1 MGHALVRRRGPSG
14 PALHLDADHRA
25 ARRAGPVLRVAARQ
39 QGERRGHLAGPGQH
53 GGGAVGARPPQP
65 VPVRLVVVGEHRHAG
80 LRRDVVQPC
89 KPHGRLRLGVDR
101 AVDHVTV
108 HGEGDRDDVGPAARA
123 HRGQARH
130 GRGSEPPPRLARLQV
145 QLPSSPTA
153 ALLAYRCLSLTAAL
167 PLTVPRAQPAR
178 THQRSASPARL
189 GSSHP
194 PPNVSP
200 GQIFPSPSLARRHT
214 VGSTAV
220 MPSHPLLAGRYRLE
234 SQIAAGGVGE
244 VWRAEDVVLTRPVA
258 VKLLRAEF
266 AGHAETLVRFRAEAR
281 HAGALSHPAIARV
294 YDYGDPVP
302 PHPAFLVMELV
313 DGPSLAAVLAA
324 GPLDADQTIDV
335 VAQVATGLQAAHA
348 AALVH
353 RDIKPANL
361 LIAADGQV
369 KITDFGI
376 AHVAG
381 SVPVTRTG
389 TVMGT
394 PAYLAPERVSGAS
407 ATPASDL
414 YSLGVVAYE
423 CLAGAQ
429 PFTGKPLE
437 VAASHRDL
445 PLPPFPHAVPADV
458 AQLVAELTAKN
469 PAARPASAQEVAA
482 RAAGLREDMAGGVGG
497 AAAGWLYSVPDTV
510 ADIPAPAAAV
520 RLNPAL
526 GWKAERP
533 EPAFQAQRAR
543 RVRRHQQA
551 ERAPRGRR

>member
-1 MGHALVRRRGPSG
+1 
-14 PALHLDADHRA
+14 
-25 ARRAGPVLRVAARQ
+25 
-39 QGERRGHLAGPGQH
+39 
-53 GGGAVGARPPQP
+53 
-65 VPVRLVVVGEHRHAG
+65 
-80 LRRDVVQPC
+80 
-89 KPHGRLRLGVDR
+89 
-101 AVDHVTV
+101 
-108 HGEGDRDDVGPAARA
+108 
-123 HRGQARH
+123 
-130 GRGSEPPPRLARLQV
+130 
-145 QLPSSPTA
+145 
-153 ALLAYRCLSLTAAL
+153 
-167 PLTVPRAQPAR
+167 
-178 THQRSASPARL
+178 
-189 GSSHP
+189 
-194 PPNVSP
+194 
-200 GQIFPSPSLARRHT
+200 
-214 VGSTAV
+214 

-244 VWRAEDVVLTRPVA
+244 VWRAEDTVLTRTVA

-266 AGHAETLVRFRAEAR
+266 AGHAEMQERFRAEAR

-294 YDYGDPVP
+294 YDYCEPAP
-302 PHPAFLVMELV
+302 EHPAFLVMELV

-324 GPLDADQTIDV
+324 GPLGAAQAMDV
-335 VAQVATGLQAAHA
+335 VAQVASGLQAAHA

-361 LIAADGQV
+361 LLAEDGQV

-437 VAASHRDL
+437 VAAAHRDL

-469 PAARPASAQEVAA
+469 PAARPASAQEVAT
-482 RAAGLREDMAGGVGG
+482 RAAHLREGMAGGVG
-497 AAAGWLYSVPDTV
+497 AAWLYNVPDTV
-510 ADIPAPAAAV
+510 ADVPAPAPAV
-520 RLNPAL
+520 RLNPTL
-526 GWKAERP
+526 GWKTGQP
-533 EPAFQAQRAR
+533 EPSPAGPAGAAPSAGRAGPAGTAAAAGQA
-543 RVRRHQQA
+543 
-551 ERAPRGRR
+551 APAALADRGRRLGGGRRRRRDGAGCAGTGAPARAHPGRGRPAGPATQQPAAPSGPVTQSPSPAPSTPAAPAAVEVMAASLVGEPLDQVRQQLQLLGLSVRVQRHRSHRETGTVLAVQPNGKVRPASTIVVTVAFMLAQDNNPDHHHHHGDGGGGQGSPAGGTVANVAARPTGG

>member
-1 MGHALVRRRGPSG
+1 
-14 PALHLDADHRA
+14 
-25 ARRAGPVLRVAARQ
+25 
-39 QGERRGHLAGPGQH
+39 
-53 GGGAVGARPPQP
+53 
-65 VPVRLVVVGEHRHAG
+65 
-80 LRRDVVQPC
+80 
-89 KPHGRLRLGVDR
+89 
-101 AVDHVTV
+101 
-108 HGEGDRDDVGPAARA
+108 
-123 HRGQARH
+123 
-130 GRGSEPPPRLARLQV
+130 
-145 QLPSSPTA
+145 
-153 ALLAYRCLSLTAAL
+153 
-167 PLTVPRAQPAR
+167 
-178 THQRSASPARL
+178 
-189 GSSHP
+189 
-194 PPNVSP
+194 
-200 GQIFPSPSLARRHT
+200 
-214 VGSTAV
+214 

-244 VWRAEDVVLTRPVA
+244 VWRAEDTVLTRTVA

-266 AGHAETLVRFRAEAR
+266 AGHAEMQERFRAEAR

-294 YDYGDPVP
+294 YDYCEPASE
-302 PHPAFLVMELV
+302 HPAFLVMELV

-324 GPLDADQTIDV
+324 GPLGAAQAMDV
-335 VAQVATGLQAAHA
+335 VAQVASGLQAAHA
-348 AALVH
+348 TALVH

-361 LIAADGQV
+361 LLAADGQV

-437 VAASHRDL
+437 VAAAHRDL

-469 PAARPASAQEVAA
+469 PAARPASAQEVAT
-482 RAAGLREDMAGGVGG
+482 RAAHLREGMAGGVG
-497 AAAGWLYSVPDTV
+497 AAWLYNVPDTV
-510 ADIPAPAAAV
+510 ADVPAAGPAV
-520 RLNPAL
+520 RLNPTL
-526 GWKAERP
+526 GWKTGQP
-533 EPAFQAQRAR
+533 EPARQARAR
-543 RVRRHQQA
+543 RARHHQQA
-551 ERAPRGRR
+551 GRAPQGQRPPQARRPRRSWRIAGAASVAVAAVAATALVALALAPRPARTPVAAGPAGPATPQPSAPSGPVTQSPSPAPSTPAAPVAVEVMAASLVGEPLDQVRQQLQLLGLSVRVQRHRSHRETGTVLAVQPNGKVRPASTIVVTVAFMLAQDNNPDHHHHHGDGGGGQGSPAGGAVANVAVRPTGG

>member
-1 MGHALVRRRGPSG
+1 
-14 PALHLDADHRA
+14 
-25 ARRAGPVLRVAARQ
+25 
-39 QGERRGHLAGPGQH
+39 
-53 GGGAVGARPPQP
+53 
-65 VPVRLVVVGEHRHAG
+65 
-80 LRRDVVQPC
+80 
-89 KPHGRLRLGVDR
+89 
-101 AVDHVTV
+101 
-108 HGEGDRDDVGPAARA
+108 
-123 HRGQARH
+123 
-130 GRGSEPPPRLARLQV
+130 
-145 QLPSSPTA
+145 
-153 ALLAYRCLSLTAAL
+153 
-167 PLTVPRAQPAR
+167 
-178 THQRSASPARL
+178 
-189 GSSHP
+189 
-194 PPNVSP
+194 
-200 GQIFPSPSLARRHT
+200 
-214 VGSTAV
+214 

-244 VWRAEDVVLTRPVA
+244 VWRAEDTVLTRPVA

-266 AGHAETLVRFRAEAR
+266 AGHAEMQERFRAEAR

-294 YDYGDPVP
+294 YDYCEPAHE
-302 PHPAFLVMELV
+302 HPAFLVMELV

-324 GPLDADQTIDV
+324 GPLGAARTMDV
-335 VAQVATGLQAAHA
+335 VAQVASGLQTAHA

-437 VAASHRDL
+437 VAAAHRDL
-445 PLPPFPHAVPADV
+445 PLPPFPHAVPAEA
-458 AQLVAELTAKN
+458 AQLVAELTVKN
-469 PAARPASAQEVAA
+469 PAARPASAQQVATRAA
-482 RAAGLREDMAGGVGG
+482 RLREDMAGGVG
-497 AAAGWLYSVPDTV
+497 AAWLYSVPGTV
-510 ADIPAPAAAV
+510 ADIPAPAPAP
-520 RLNPAL
+520 RLNPTL
-526 GWKAERP
+526 GWRTGQP
-533 EPAFQAQRAR
+533 EPAHQAQRAR
-543 RVRRHQQA
+543 MRRHQQA
-551 ERAPRGRR
+551 GPAPQGRRPPRAGRPRKRWQVAAAASVAVAVVAATALVALALTPRPAHPPAATGPTGPATQQPASPSEPVTQSPSRAPSTPPAPAAVEVAAASLVGQPLDRVRQQLQMLGLNIRVHRHLSHQETGTVLDVQPNGKVRPASIIVVTVAFMLAHDNNPDHHHHHGDGGGGQGSPAGGAVANVAVRPTGG

>member
-1 MGHALVRRRGPSG
+1 
-14 PALHLDADHRA
+14 
-25 ARRAGPVLRVAARQ
+25 
-39 QGERRGHLAGPGQH
+39 
-53 GGGAVGARPPQP
+53 
-65 VPVRLVVVGEHRHAG
+65 
-80 LRRDVVQPC
+80 
-89 KPHGRLRLGVDR
+89 
-101 AVDHVTV
+101 
-108 HGEGDRDDVGPAARA
+108 
-123 HRGQARH
+123 
-130 GRGSEPPPRLARLQV
+130 
-145 QLPSSPTA
+145 
-153 ALLAYRCLSLTAAL
+153 
-167 PLTVPRAQPAR
+167 
-178 THQRSASPARL
+178 
-189 GSSHP
+189 
-194 PPNVSP
+194 
-200 GQIFPSPSLARRHT
+200 
-214 VGSTAV
+214 

-324 GPLDADQTIDV
+324 GPLDADQTMDV

-381 SVPVTRTG
+381 SVPVTSTG

-407 ATPASDL
+407 ATPATDL

-423 CLAGAQ
+423 CLAGAP

-437 VAASHRDL
+437 VAVAHRDL
-445 PLPPFPHAVPADV
+445 PLPPFPRPVPAEV
-458 AQLVAELTAKN
+458 ARLVAELTAKD
-469 PAARPASAQEVAA
+469 PAARPASAQEVAT
-482 RAAGLREDMAGGVGG
+482 RADHLRGGMTGGVDS
-497 AAAGWLYSVPDTV
+497 AAASWLPSVPVTV
-510 ADIPAPAAAV
+510 ADIPASGPPTSQA
-520 RLNPAL
+520 PAL
-526 GWKAERP
+526 QRRAPSTR
-533 EPAFQAQRAR
+533 QAGSTRRAR
-543 RVRRHQQA
+543 RAWWIAATSAAVSVAVLALFALMVLPRPGGGPAGSAGRHLAAKPSPSVTRSQSPAATRSPAPDTVEVAADSLIGEPLGLVRDRLQVLGLTVRVHRHRSDQQTGTVLA
-551 ERAPRGRR
+551 VQPSGKVRPASTIVVTVAFMLAQRNDHDHHRHHHRNGDGGMSPAAGTVADVAARRSGG

>member
-1 MGHALVRRRGPSG
+1 
-14 PALHLDADHRA
+14 
-25 ARRAGPVLRVAARQ
+25 
-39 QGERRGHLAGPGQH
+39 
-53 GGGAVGARPPQP
+53 
-65 VPVRLVVVGEHRHAG
+65 
-80 LRRDVVQPC
+80 
-89 KPHGRLRLGVDR
+89 
-101 AVDHVTV
+101 
-108 HGEGDRDDVGPAARA
+108 
-123 HRGQARH
+123 
-130 GRGSEPPPRLARLQV
+130 
-145 QLPSSPTA
+145 
-153 ALLAYRCLSLTAAL
+153 
-167 PLTVPRAQPAR
+167 
-178 THQRSASPARL
+178 
-189 GSSHP
+189 
-194 PPNVSP
+194 
-200 GQIFPSPSLARRHT
+200 
-214 VGSTAV
+214 

-324 GPLDADQTIDV
+324 GPLDADQTMDV

-381 SVPVTRTG
+381 SVPVTSTG

-407 ATPASDL
+407 ATPATDL

-423 CLAGAQ
+423 CLAGAP

-437 VAASHRDL
+437 VAVAHRDL
-445 PLPPFPHAVPADV
+445 PLPPFPRPVPAEV
-458 AQLVAELTAKN
+458 ARLVAELTAKD
-469 PAARPASAQEVAA
+469 PAARPASAQEVAT
-482 RAAGLREDMAGGVGG
+482 RADHLRGGMTGGVDS
-497 AAAGWLYSVPDTV
+497 AAASWLPSVPVTV
-510 ADIPAPAAAV
+510 ADIPASGPPTSQA
-520 RLNPAL
+520 PAL
-526 GWKAERP
+526 QRRAPSTR
-533 EPAFQAQRAR
+533 QAGSTRRAR
-543 RVRRHQQA
+543 RAWWIAATSAAVSVAVLALFALMVLPRAGGGPAGSAGRHLAAKPSPSVTRSQSPAATRSPAPDTVEVAADSLIGEPLGLVRDRLQVLGLTVRVHRHRSDQQTGTVLA
-551 ERAPRGRR
+551 VQPSGKVRPASTIVVTVAFMLAQSNDHDHHHRHHHRNGDGGMSPAAGTVADVAARRSGG

>member
-1 MGHALVRRRGPSG
+1 
-14 PALHLDADHRA
+14 
-25 ARRAGPVLRVAARQ
+25 
-39 QGERRGHLAGPGQH
+39 
-53 GGGAVGARPPQP
+53 
-65 VPVRLVVVGEHRHAG
+65 
-80 LRRDVVQPC
+80 
-89 KPHGRLRLGVDR
+89 
-101 AVDHVTV
+101 
-108 HGEGDRDDVGPAARA
+108 
-123 HRGQARH
+123 
-130 GRGSEPPPRLARLQV
+130 
-145 QLPSSPTA
+145 
-153 ALLAYRCLSLTAAL
+153 
-167 PLTVPRAQPAR
+167 
-178 THQRSASPARL
+178 
-189 GSSHP
+189 
-194 PPNVSP
+194 
-200 GQIFPSPSLARRHT
+200 
-214 VGSTAV
+214 

-234 SQIAAGGVGE
+234 GQIATGGVGE
-244 VWRAEDVVLTRPVA
+244 VWRAEDTVLTRPVA

-266 AGHAETLVRFRAEAR
+266 AGHDEMQERFRAEAR

-294 YDYGDPVP
+294 YDYCEPAP
-302 PHPAFLVMELV
+302 EHPAFLVMELV

-324 GPLDADQTIDV
+324 GPLGAAQTMDV
-335 VAQVATGLQAAHA
+335 VARVASGLQTAHA

-361 LIAADGQV
+361 LLAADGQV

-482 RAAGLREDMAGGVGG
+482 RAARLREDMAGGVGG

-520 RLNPAL
+520 RLNPTL

-533 EPAFQAQRAR
+533 EPAAQAQRAR

-551 ERAPRGRR
+551 DRAPRGRRPPQAGRPRRPRGRWRIVGAASVAVAAVAATALVALALSPRPARTPVAAGPTSPATQPPAAPSTPVTRSPSSAPSTPSAPAAVEVTAASLIGEPLGQVRQQLQMLGLSIRVQKHRSHQETGTVLAVMPNGKVRPASTIVVTVALMLDQGDNRHHHHHGDGGGQTSPAAGTVANVAARPSGG

>member
-1 MGHALVRRRGPSG
+1 
-14 PALHLDADHRA
+14 
-25 ARRAGPVLRVAARQ
+25 
-39 QGERRGHLAGPGQH
+39 
-53 GGGAVGARPPQP
+53 
-65 VPVRLVVVGEHRHAG
+65 
-80 LRRDVVQPC
+80 
-89 KPHGRLRLGVDR
+89 
-101 AVDHVTV
+101 
-108 HGEGDRDDVGPAARA
+108 
-123 HRGQARH
+123 
-130 GRGSEPPPRLARLQV
+130 
-145 QLPSSPTA
+145 
-153 ALLAYRCLSLTAAL
+153 
-167 PLTVPRAQPAR
+167 
-178 THQRSASPARL
+178 
-189 GSSHP
+189 
-194 PPNVSP
+194 
-200 GQIFPSPSLARRHT
+200 
-214 VGSTAV
+214 

-324 GPLDADQTIDV
+324 GPLDADQTMDV

-423 CLAGAQ
+423 CLAGAP
-429 PFTGKPLE
+429 PFTGRPLE
-437 VAASHRDL
+437 VAVAHRDL
-445 PLPPFPHAVPADV
+445 PLPPFPRPVPAEV
-458 AQLVAELTAKN
+458 ARLVAELTAKD
-469 PAARPASAQEVAA
+469 PAARPASAQEVAT
-482 RAAGLREDMAGGVGG
+482 RADHLRGGMTGGVDS
-497 AAAGWLYSVPDTV
+497 AAASWLPSVPVTV
-510 ADIPAPAAAV
+510 ADIPASGPPTSQAPGLQRQAGPARAWST
-520 RLNPAL
+520 R
-526 GWKAERP
+526 RP
-533 EPAFQAQRAR
+533 QSTRQARSTRRAR
-543 RVRRHQQA
+543 RSWWVAAASAAASVAVLALLALMLVPRSGGGPAGSAGRHLAAKPSPSVTRSQSPAATRSPAPDTVEVAADSLIGEPLGLVRDRLQVLGLTVRVHRHRSDQQTGTVLA
-551 ERAPRGRR
+551 VQPSGKVRPASTIVVTVAFMLAQSNDHDHHRHHHRNGDGGMSPAAGTVADVAARRSGG

>member
-1 MGHALVRRRGPSG
+1 
-14 PALHLDADHRA
+14 
-25 ARRAGPVLRVAARQ
+25 
-39 QGERRGHLAGPGQH
+39 
-53 GGGAVGARPPQP
+53 
-65 VPVRLVVVGEHRHAG
+65 
-80 LRRDVVQPC
+80 
-89 KPHGRLRLGVDR
+89 
-101 AVDHVTV
+101 
-108 HGEGDRDDVGPAARA
+108 
-123 HRGQARH
+123 
-130 GRGSEPPPRLARLQV
+130 
-145 QLPSSPTA
+145 
-153 ALLAYRCLSLTAAL
+153 
-167 PLTVPRAQPAR
+167 
-178 THQRSASPARL
+178 
-189 GSSHP
+189 
-194 PPNVSP
+194 
-200 GQIFPSPSLARRHT
+200 
-214 VGSTAV
+214 

-234 SQIAAGGVGE
+234 GQIATGGVGE
-244 VWRAEDVVLTRPVA
+244 VWRAEDTVLTRPVA

-266 AGHAETLVRFRAEAR
+266 AGHAEMQERFRAEAR

-294 YDYGDPVP
+294 YDYCEPAP
-302 PHPAFLVMELV
+302 EHPAFLVMELV

-324 GPLDADQTIDV
+324 GPLGAAQTLDV
-335 VAQVATGLQAAHA
+335 VAQVASGLQTAHA

-361 LIAADGQV
+361 LLAADGQV

-520 RLNPAL
+520 RLNPTL
-526 GWKAERP
+526 GWQTERP
-533 EPAFQAQRAR
+533 EPAVQAQRAR

-551 ERAPRGRR
+551 ERAPRGQRPPQAGRPRRPRGRWRIAGAASVAVAAVAATALVALALSPRPARTPSRRGRPARPPSRRLRPARR

>member
-1 MGHALVRRRGPSG
+1 
-14 PALHLDADHRA
+14 
-25 ARRAGPVLRVAARQ
+25 
-39 QGERRGHLAGPGQH
+39 
-53 GGGAVGARPPQP
+53 
-65 VPVRLVVVGEHRHAG
+65 
-80 LRRDVVQPC
+80 
-89 KPHGRLRLGVDR
+89 
-101 AVDHVTV
+101 
-108 HGEGDRDDVGPAARA
+108 
-123 HRGQARH
+123 
-130 GRGSEPPPRLARLQV
+130 
-145 QLPSSPTA
+145 
-153 ALLAYRCLSLTAAL
+153 
-167 PLTVPRAQPAR
+167 
-178 THQRSASPARL
+178 
-189 GSSHP
+189 
-194 PPNVSP
+194 
-200 GQIFPSPSLARRHT
+200 
-214 VGSTAV
+214 

-234 SQIAAGGVGE
+234 GQIATGGVGE
-244 VWRAEDVVLTRPVA
+244 VWRAEDTVLTRPVA

-266 AGHAETLVRFRAEAR
+266 AGHAEMQERFRAEAR

-294 YDYGDPVP
+294 YDYCEPAP
-302 PHPAFLVMELV
+302 EHPAFLVMELV

-324 GPLDADQTIDV
+324 GPLGAAQTLDV
-335 VAQVATGLQAAHA
+335 VAQVASGLQTAHA

-361 LIAADGQV
+361 LLAADGQV

-423 CLAGAQ
+423 CLAGVQ

-482 RAAGLREDMAGGVGG
+482 RAARLREDMAGGVGG

-520 RLNPAL
+520 RLSPTL
-526 GWKAERP
+526 GWMTERQ
-533 EPAFQAQRAR
+533 EPAVQAQRAR
-543 RVRRHQQA
+543 RVRRHHQA
-551 ERAPRGRR
+551 ERAPRGRRPPQAGRPWRPRRRWRIAGAASVAVAAVAATALVALALSPRPAHTPVAAGPTGPATQQPAAPIAPVTRSPSSAPSTPSAPAVVEVTAASLIGEPLGQVRQQLQMLGLSVRVQKHRSHQETGTVLAVMPNGKVRPASTIVVTVALMLDQGDNRHHHHHGDGGGQTSPAAGAVANVAARPSGG